1 MSNPRPSPL
10 AAGVSVFAGVLLLTT
25 SAFQALEGLAAV
37 LEDEVFVRGLQYTY
51 RFDVTTWGWIHLVV
65 GALGIA
71 IAIGILGGRTWGLLA
86 GTVVAVLGALTQFMF
101 LPYYPF
107 WAALVIAMYVLVIWA
122 LGTRLTEAA

>member
-1 MSNPRPSPL
+1 MSRPRSSPF

-37 LEDEVFVRGLQYTY
+37 LEDEVFVRGVQYTY
-51 RFDVTTWGWIHLVV
+51 RFDVTTWGWIHLIV

-71 IAIGILGGRTWGLLA
+71 VAIGILGGRAWALLA
-86 GTVVAVLGALTQFMF
+86 GMCLAVVGALTQFLF

-107 WAALVIAMYVLVIWA
+107 WAILVIAMYILVIWA
-122 LGTRLTEAA
+122 LGDQFTEAD